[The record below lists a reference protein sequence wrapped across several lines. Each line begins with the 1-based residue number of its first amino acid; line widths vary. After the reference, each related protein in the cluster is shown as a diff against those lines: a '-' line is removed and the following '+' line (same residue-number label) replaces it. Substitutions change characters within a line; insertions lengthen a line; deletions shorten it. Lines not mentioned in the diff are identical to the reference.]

1 MAVSVAGVPPDAFSD
16 TGGWGNP
23 LYDWDYMQSD
33 NYNWWIRR
41 LERGFS
47 LTDRIGIDHFVD
59 SQRIGQSR
67 PESSDA
73 RNGRWVEGLGSAF
86 FDAVKS
92 QLEENLPIVA
102 EDLGTIDDA
111 VVELVRYAD
120 VPNMLV
126 LQFAFGGE
134 SDNWYLPHQHG
145 KKSVVYTGTHDNNTT
160 LGWWHEASDRIQ
172 DHVRRYFG
180 VDGHDIVWSMLR
192 AALGSVADTTIIPV
206 QDVLALD
213 GSSRMNTPSVAL
225 GNWGWRLNS
234 LDGLWHQTAR
244 LRDLAELYGRV

>member
-1 MAVSVAGVPPDAFSD
+1 
-16 TGGWGNP
+16 
-23 LYDWDYMQSD
+23 MQS
-33 NYNWWIRR
+33 
-41 LERGFS
+41 
-47 LTDRIGIDHFVD
+47 
-59 SQRIGQSR
+59 
-67 PESSDA
+67 
-73 RNGRWVEGLGSAF
+73 
-86 FDAVKS
+86 KS
-92 QLEENLPIVA
+92 QLGKNLPIVA

-180 VDGHDIVWSMLR
+180 VDGRDIVWSMLR

-213 GSSRMNTPSVAL
+213 GSSRMNTH
-225 GNWGWRLNS
+225 
-234 LDGLWHQTAR
+234 LW
-244 LRDLAELYGRV
+244 L